1 MLKFLQPTKNQFTM
15 RRDFEKT
22 QLRKEKVLSSIDYK
36 KKSTILNRYV
46 NLLDLENSDLN
57 YLLLKNKR
65 PDPYRRF

>member
-1 MLKFLQPTKNQFTM
+1 M